1 MVPQKIDLTDL
12 RAELNL
18 GSFPYYWLI
27 RVNSRY
33 LKYMEQTLNELNFDN
48 SRRRILFTIST
59 ENDLSI
65 SEIVGYTDM
74 KISTVTKL
82 VYRLEHEGYLTTYTS
97 PQDRRVTQ
105 VVITQQGID
114 KVREIYRD
122 TKPMLAKSLEGLTED
137 EIDTFNATL
146 KKIFNNLPE

>member
-1 MVPQKIDLTDL
+1 MTLERIDLSAL

-18 GSFPYYWLI
+18 GNFPYYWLV

-33 LKYMEQTLNELNFDN
+33 LKYMEQTLSALDFDN

-65 SEIVGYTDM
+65 SEIVAYTDM

-82 VYRLEHEGYLTTYTS
+82 IYRLQEEGYLYTHRS
-97 PQDRRVTQ
+97 NEDRRVIK

-114 KVREIYRD
+114 IVRLIHKE
-122 TKPMLAKSLEGLTED
+122 TQEMLAKSLSNLSEA
-137 EIDTFNATL
+137 EITQFNATL

>member
-1 MVPQKIDLTDL
+1 MVPNKIDLTAL
-12 RAELNL
+12 RTELNL
-18 GSFPYYWLI
+18 GNFPYYWLV

-33 LKYMEQTLNELNFDN
+33 LKYMEQTLSTLDFDN

-65 SEIVGYTDM
+65 SDIVGYTDM

-82 VYRLEHEGYLTTYTS
+82 VYRLEDEGYLTTYTCLN
-97 PQDRRVTQ
+97 DRRVTK

-114 KVREIYRD
+114 QVKVIHNK
-122 TKPMLAKSLEGLTED
+122 TKELLSKSLEGLSNH
-137 EIDTFNATL
+137 EINIFNSTL
-146 KKIFNNLPE
+146 KKIFSNLPE